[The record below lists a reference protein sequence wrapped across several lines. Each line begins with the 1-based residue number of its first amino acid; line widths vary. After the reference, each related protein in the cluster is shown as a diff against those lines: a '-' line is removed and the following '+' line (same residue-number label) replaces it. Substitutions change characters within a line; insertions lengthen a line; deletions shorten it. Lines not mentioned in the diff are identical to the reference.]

1 VTIRISDQQGL
12 ALRKH
17 ALPTLRKLGVKDGA
31 DYLPHKLDWNTLQDH
46 GKEALKSCR
55 SITNSI
61 KDDAPAEEARSVED
75 AYEGMIEIFDAI
87 ENEKNVRGIL
97 KNREARDSDVNPMRP
112 MPSDGETRGADDG
125 ETYASRS
132 GWSDKQGAE
141 IRVLTPKQPFATSR
155 RVDGPSLG
163 DCLRAMIAGPRNQA
177 ERRAL
182 SEGTDSAG
190 GFTVPLPLAMEFIDK
205 LRARSVVIAAGARTI
220 DMTSETLALARLDT
234 DPTFAWRAEN
244 TEVMPS
250 DPTFSRVLLTA
261 KSLSGMVKVSR
272 ELVEDSNNVSAALE
286 NAFMKG
292 MALEFD
298 RAALYGTGGDQPTGV
313 ALTSGINSVSM
324 GTNGAALSGYDS
336 LIDTIY
342 EMQLDNAADP
352 TAMIYHPRTGV
363 TLAKMKDGEGNPI
376 IVPKMV
382 ADVPRLVTT
391 SMPINEAQGTA
402 TTASSILFGDWRE
415 LLIGLRASLRVGI
428 LRERFAEF
436 HQYAFI
442 SYMRGDVQLAH
453 ANSFSRLKG
462 IIP

>member
-1 VTIRISDQQGL
+1 VTIRITDQQGL

-31 DYLPHKLDWNTLQDH
+31 DYLPHKLNWNTLQDH

-55 SITNSI
+55 AITNSI
-61 KDDAPAEEARSVED
+61 KDDAPAEEARSIED

-87 ENEKNVRGIL
+87 ENEKNARGIL
-97 KNREARDSDVNPMRP
+97 GSREARDSDVNPMRP
-112 MPSDGETRGADDG
+112 MPADGETRGEDNG
-125 ETYASRS
+125 EVYTTRS
-132 GWSDKQGAE
+132 GWSDKKGAE
-141 IRVLTPKQPFATSR
+141 IRVLTPKQPFATA
-155 RVDGPSLG
+155 RVEGPSLG
-163 DCLRAMIAGPRNQA
+163 DCLRALIAGPRNEA

-182 SEGTDSAG
+182 AEGTDSAG
-190 GFTVPLPLAMEFIDK
+190 GYTVPKPLAMDFIDK
-205 LRARSVVIAAGARTI
+205 LRARSVVMAAGARTV
-220 DMTSETLALARLDT
+220 DMTSETLSIARLET

-244 TEVMPS
+244 SEVTPS
-250 DPTFSRVLLTA
+250 DPTFGRVLLEA
-261 KSLSGMVKVSR
+261 KSLMGMVKLSR
-272 ELVEDSNNVSAALE
+272 ELLEDSVNVSAALE
-286 NAFMKG
+286 KAFTKG

-298 RAALYGTGGDQPTGV
+298 RAALYGTGADNQPTGV
-313 ALTSGINSVSM
+313 ANVSAINAVSM
-324 GTNGAALSGYDS
+324 GTNGAALVSYDS
-336 LIDTIY
+336 LIDAIY
-342 EMQLDNAADP
+342 EMQLDNAGDP

-391 SMPINEAQGTA
+391 SMPITETQGTA
-402 TTASSILFGDWRE
+402 STASSILFGDWTE
-415 LLIGLRASLRVGI
+415 LLIGLRASLRIEV
-428 LRERFAEF
+428 LRERYAEF

-442 SYMRGDVQLAH
+442 AYMRGDVQLAH